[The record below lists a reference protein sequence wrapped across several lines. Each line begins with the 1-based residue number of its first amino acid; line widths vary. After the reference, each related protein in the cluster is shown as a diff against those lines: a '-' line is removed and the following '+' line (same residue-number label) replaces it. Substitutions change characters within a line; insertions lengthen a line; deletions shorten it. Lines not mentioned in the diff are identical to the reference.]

1 MITKETCAEIWH
13 CHNEIE
19 KGENLLQEMGEILK
33 RDPEKNPP
41 QIKDV
46 FGGRRDLQLGVPC
59 GSSAHTLYSVGVELG
74 VQVIE
79 AHIER
84 KKRRLEE
91 LRTIARL
98 ELNAKS

>member
-1 MITKETCAEIWH
+1 MITKETCANIWH
-13 CHNEIE
+13 CYNEIE
-19 KGENLLQEMGEILK
+19 KAEQLLEEMGNILK

-59 GSSAHTLYSVGVELG
+59 GSSGHTLYGVGVELG

-79 AHIER
+79 AHIES
-84 KKRRLEE
+84 KKKRLEE
-91 LRTIARL
+91 LRTIAKL
-98 ELNAKS
+98 ELKAK